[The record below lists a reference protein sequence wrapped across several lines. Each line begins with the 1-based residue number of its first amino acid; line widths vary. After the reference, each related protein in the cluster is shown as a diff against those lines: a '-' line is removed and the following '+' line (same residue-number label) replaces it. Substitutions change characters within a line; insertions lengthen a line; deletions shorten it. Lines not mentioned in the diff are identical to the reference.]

1 MRANTAVLCAICAL
15 PSFVAAQV
23 SQQPPTLTWPEPTP
37 GMFTLSNF
45 TFSTGD
51 HLSNLTLHYQTLG
64 TLQTHANGST
74 NAVLLLHGSTGEAA
88 QFYVDEF
95 AGTLFNRGQTL
106 DVSKYYL
113 IIPDMIGHGNSSKPS
128 NTGLRGKFPKYQYSD
143 MVAANHALLTQ
154 HLGVQHLRLV
164 LGVSMGGMHTWM
176 MGQQY
181 PKLMD
186 ALFPIACLPTQIA
199 GQNRLWRKFIIEL
212 ITSDPAWKD
221 GEYTSPPLVSLSGT
235 LSLLQVMF
243 SSAVDYYAKY
253 PTRAAMDAFVDD
265 YLLPHIPDFDA
276 NDQLFAWNASYT
288 YNAEPGL
295 RLIEAPLTAVNTADD
310 LMNPPEPQILQ
321 WSVAKMKRG
330 VGKAVVIPVSN
341 ETFGHGTYIKA
352 SVWKNELEMLLAATS
367 GGE

>member
-1 MRANTAVLCAICAL
+1 MRANTAALCAISAL
-15 PSFVAAQV
+15 PSIVSAQLP
-23 SQQPPTLTWPEPTP
+23 QKPPTLTWPQPTP
-37 GMFTLSNF
+37 GTFSPSNF

-51 HLSNLTLHYQTLG
+51 HLSNLTLYYHTLG

-74 NAVLLLHGSTGEAA
+74 NAILLLHGTTGSSD
-88 QFYVDEF
+88 QFYVDGF

-128 NTGLRGKFPKYQYSD
+128 NTGLRGRFPKYQYVD
-143 MVAANHALLTQ
+143 MIAANHALLTQ

-176 MGQQY
+176 MGEQY
-181 PKLMD
+181 PKFMD
-186 ALFPIACLPTQIA
+186 ALLPIASLPTQVA

-212 ITSDPAWKD
+212 IRSDPAWKE
-221 GEYTSPPLVSLSGT
+221 GEYTSPPVVSMSGA

-253 PTRAAMDAFVDD
+253 PTRTAMDAFVDG
-265 YLLPHIPDFDA
+265 LLPHVPEYDA

-295 RLIEAPLTAVNTADD
+295 ELIEAPLTAVNTADD
-310 LMNPPEPQILQ
+310 LMNPPEPEILQ
-321 WSVAKMKRG
+321 WSVAKMKQG
-330 VGKAVVIPVSN
+330 VGKAVVIPLSN
-341 ETFGHGTYIKA
+341 ETYGHGTYIKA